1 MKNILKRILCSI
13 LTAPIYILY
22 YILCV
27 IYMVG
32 ECKYTVEDWIYNIQN
47 EIIYRD
53 IIDEMLDEED
63 NLEEKSNIEEQD
75 YKIVKKKLQKKSN
88 KKR

>member
-1 MKNILKRILCSI
+1 
-13 LTAPIYILY
+13 
-22 YILCV
+22 
-27 IYMVG
+27 MVG